1 MQISA
6 EYLRNEIAKM
16 QQVVIAHN
24 GAIEFA
30 EHLLS
35 QVENDDGM
43 PVADFA
49 EMVAGNGARV
59 EGIEAVKDGDT
70 IKRAV

>member
-1 MQISA
+1 MQITA
-6 EYLRNEIAKM
+6 QYLRDEIAKM

-35 QVENDDGM
+35 QIESDDGM

-49 EMVAGNGARV
+49 EMIAGNGARV
-59 EGIEAVKDGDT
+59 EGIEAVE
-70 IKRAV
+70 

>member
-6 EYLRNEIAKM
+6 EYLRAEIAKM
-16 QQVVIAHN
+16 QQVVTAHN

-30 EHLLS
+30 QHLLS

-43 PVADFA
+43 PVDEFA
-49 EMVAGNGARV
+49 EMIAGNGATAEV
-59 EGIEAVKDGDT
+59 IEAVK
-70 IKRAV
+70 